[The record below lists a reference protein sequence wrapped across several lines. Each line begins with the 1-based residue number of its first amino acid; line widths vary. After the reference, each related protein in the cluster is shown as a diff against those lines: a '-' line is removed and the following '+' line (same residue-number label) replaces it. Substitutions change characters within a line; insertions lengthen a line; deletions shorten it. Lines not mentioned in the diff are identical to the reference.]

1 MTATYSTIDTYTF
14 PSNIS
19 SYTFTSIP
27 QTYTDLI
34 LVCNAAG
41 TGGSDLEVTFG
52 FNSINTNSV
61 YSFIHMW
68 GDGTNDGTFKQSVQP
83 RPYIDY
89 YGGIGTTLAN
99 TLNILHFMNYSNT
112 TTNKTVL
119 IRSSQGPSGCD
130 TGTVVSRSTDAINQ
144 IRFKP
149 VNSSLILAGSTLTLY
164 GIKAK

>member
-34 LVCNAAG
+34 LVSNLGG
-41 TGGSDLEVTFG
+41 TSGSDLEVVFG
-52 FNSINTNSV
+52 FNSLNTDTI
-61 YSFIHMW
+61 YSHLMLW
-68 GDGTNDGTFKQSVQP
+68 GDGTSDGTFKQNAQP
-83 RPYIDY
+83 KPYIDY
-89 YGGIGTTLAN
+89 YGGMGTGFAN

-112 TTNKTVL
+112 TTNKTIL
-119 IRSSQGPSGCD
+119 LRSSQGTSGCD
-130 TGTVVSRSTDAINQ
+130 TGVITSRSTAAINQ

-149 VNSSLILAGSTLTLY
+149 VNSALILAGSTLTLY
-164 GIKAK
+164 GIKAE